1 MNDDGQRPDPDLL
14 LRQVQAAEDRRA
26 RGRLK
31 IFFGYAPGVGK
42 TFAMLQAAARE
53 REQGVDVV
61 LGCIETHGRVQTE
74 AQLAALPEP
83 LPRRATDHR
92 GTTLQEFDLDAA
104 LARAPQLLL
113 VDELAHDNA
122 PGSRHKKR
130 WQDVIEL
137 LERGIDVWTTL
148 NVQHVE
154 SLNDAVA
161 QVTHIV
167 VKETVPDDVIDRAD
181 EIELVDLPPDN
192 LLERLKAGLIYLPA
206 TAERAAER
214 FFRRGN
220 LLALREFALRRTTE
234 RVDADVR
241 AWRDENGQHRAASSP
256 AARRIL
262 AFVQADPSSPR
273 VIRTARR
280 LADEADVRWFVAV
293 VDSPLRTVTSKE
305 RARREASLVLAE
317 RLGATVLR
325 LSGVDVATALLEA
338 AHRENVTQLVLARP
352 PSTPRTAL
360 QRVLGRDPVSSLLT
374 GAGELDLHIV
384 SAPRVAEDADDHDVV
399 GDTAPVWSWQAATG
413 AVGLVAA
420 ATIAGNALQFF
431 GAVDV
436 VMLYL
441 AAIMVVAVRFG
452 GAASVLASAL
462 SVLAF
467 DFFFVAPRY
476 SFTVAD
482 LRYGIT
488 FAMMFVVGVFIS
500 GITAR
505 LRAQQE
511 DARHREQRTR
521 SLLAMTRATASEGS
535 REGIAWTLAHQC
547 ADTVLR
553 PIAVVLQQPDGGLR
567 TEAAI
572 GVVEVEG
579 SVLAAARWVAVHG
592 RPAGR
597 GTDTLPGAPA
607 LVLPLSGSSTQA
619 GVLVVYDRAGAV
631 GLDREHHELLDAFGR
646 QAALVL
652 ERIAL
657 ADEAKSAAVARRSDE
672 VRASLLSA
680 VSHDLRTPLAGI
692 TGAATTLRDDGDKLA
707 EADRHALL
715 DDIANEAF
723 HLERLVESLLDMTR
737 VDSGAL
743 VLHRAAI
750 PVDEVVGSA
759 VARVEARLSGRP
771 LTVKLPGPKD
781 GGDEALVCVDIDSVL
796 FERIL
801 VNLLEN
807 AIRHTPAGSAI
818 DIAVVVAAD
827 TVDFV
832 VADRGPGFP
841 DDVDVF
847 EKFARGQ
854 TSTGIGLGLA
864 ITRGLV
870 VAHAGTITV
879 RRRDGGGAEVVVRV
893 PRAAVPAGGPA

>member
-1 MNDDGQRPDPDLL
+1 MNDGDRRPDPDHL
-14 LRQVQAAEDRRA
+14 LRQVQADEARA
-26 RGRLK
+26 TRGRLK

-61 LGCIETHGRVQTE
+61 LGCIETHGRAQTE

-83 LPRRATDHR
+83 LPRRASDHR
-92 GTTLQEFDLDAA
+92 GTLLEEFDLDAA
-104 LARAPQLLL
+104 IARAPALLL
-113 VDELAHDNA
+113 VDELAHDNV

-130 WQDVIEL
+130 WQDVFEL
-137 LERGIDVWTTL
+137 LDHGIDVWTTL

-167 VKETVPDDVIDRAD
+167 VKETVPDAVLDRAD
-181 EIELVDLPPDN
+181 EIELVDLPPDD
-192 LLERLKAGLIYLPA
+192 LLERLKAGLIYMPA
-206 TAERAAER
+206 TAERAAGS

-241 AWRDENGQHRAASSP
+241 AWRDANGQGRTQL

-262 AFVQADPSSPR
+262 AFVHTDPSSPR

-280 LADEADVRWFVAV
+280 LADEADVPWIVAV
-293 VDSPLRTVTSKE
+293 VDSSLRPLTTLE
-305 RARREASLVLAE
+305 RGRREAWLVLAE

-325 LSGVDVATALLEA
+325 LSGVDLTSTLLA
-338 AHRENVTQLVLARP
+338 AARRDNVTQLVLARP
-352 PSTPRTAL
+352 PRSPRATL
-360 QRVLGRDPVSSLLT
+360 ERWLGRDPLSSLLL
-374 GAGELDLHIV
+374 GAGELELHVI
-384 SAPRVAEDADDHDVV
+384 SAAHTADEDARDDIAVDVA
-399 GDTAPVWSWQAATG
+399 APLSWSAAAG
-413 AVGLVAA
+413 AVTLVAA
-420 ATIAGNALQFF
+420 ATAVGGVLQFF

-441 AAIMVVAVRFG
+441 AVIMVVAVRFG
-452 GAASVLASAL
+452 SGASVLASAL
-462 SVLAF
+462 SVAAF
-467 DFFFVAPRY
+467 DFFFVVPH
-476 SFTVAD
+476 FTFNVAD
-482 LRYGIT
+482 LRHVIT
-488 FAMMFVVGVFIS
+488 FAMMFIVGVFIS

-505 LRAQQE
+505 LRRQQD

-521 SLLAMTRATASEGS
+521 SLLAMTRATASEVS
-535 REGIAWTLAHQC
+535 REGIAWALAHQC

-553 PIAVVLQQPDGGLR
+553 PTAVVLKQPDGSLK
-567 TEAAI
+567 TEAAV
-572 GVVEVEG
+572 GVVVVEG
-579 SVLAAARWVAVHG
+579 TALAAAEWVALHG

-607 LVLPLSGSSTQA
+607 LVLPLQGSSTQA
-619 GVLVVYDRAGAV
+619 GVLLIYDRV
-631 GLDREHHELLDAFGR
+631 GGSVLDREHQELLDAFGR

-652 ERIAL
+652 ERVAL
-657 ADEAKSAAVARRSDE
+657 ADEAKSSAIARRSDE

-692 TGAATTLRDDGDKLA
+692 TGAATTLRDQGDKLSA
-707 EADRHALL
+707 VDRHDLL
-715 DDIANEAF
+715 DDIASEAF

-750 PVDEVVGSA
+750 PVDEAVGSA
-759 VARVEARLSGRP
+759 VARVEARLSTHP
-771 LTVKLPGPKD
+771 LTVKLP
-781 GGDEALVCVDIDSVL
+781 EELVFVDVDSIL

-807 AIRHTPAGSAI
+807 AIRHTPTGSAI
-818 DIAVVVAAD
+818 DVSVVAD
-827 TVDFV
+827 GDVVEFV

-841 DDVDVF
+841 AGVDVF
-847 EKFARGQ
+847 EKFSRGES
-854 TSTGIGLGLA
+854 STGIGLGLA
-864 ITRGLV
+864 ISRGLV
-870 VAHAGTITV
+870 AAHGGTITV
-879 RRRDGGGAEVVVRV
+879 RHRDGGGAEVVVRV
-893 PRAAVPAGGPA
+893 GRAAVPAGGPV